1 MFITFVCI
9 VVDDRGFHF
18 KVGPLGVETVF
29 SNPMKRYVILAG
41 PPPPPKTGDENSRE
55 LREEEKSVKRTVQ
68 EKAVNP

>member
-29 SNPMKRYVILAG
+29 SNPMKRYVILA
-41 PPPPPKTGDENSRE
+41 PTHPPKYRG
-55 LREEEKSVKRTVQ
+55 
-68 EKAVNP
+68 